1 MDVLKL
7 INNLLY
13 RECSSCIPLGLKGG
27 KLGIAI
33 FWALYSEKVMNAS
46 CRKRATR
53 ILNDIIVNIELLSD
67 SFLSGKMGFGW
78 GMFFLINRGILS
90 LDSEMQNLLN
100 YISRLSSYSLDG
112 HPFQLSLDDCLFSK
126 GICKLKQRTC
136 YENISRYI
144 IDEELIVF
152 VDECENLLS
161 CKIEKIYTPE
171 QLTLQELNSL
181 LYFLKEIKSR
191 KIFPFKAN
199 LLISRIEELYNKK
212 KITFDSF
219 IRGILTAMVIIGILY
234 LVNRL
239 SGVLLPFF
247 IAWLIAYLTYP
258 MVIFFQ
264 NKLRLRNRVISIL
277 VVLLVLLSI
286 ITLAFVG
293 LVPPIIEEF
302 GKLKELLTAY
312 FIEGSKQAAIPG
324 TVANFIKE
332 HIDMLKIHEALNE
345 SNFANT
351 MRNVLPQV
359 WALLTQSVNIVFSVF
374 TSFIILL
381 YTFFILLDYE
391 AIARGWIKLIPARH
405 REMTVHIVTDVQDGM
420 NKYFRGQA
428 FVAFCVGILFSI
440 GFLII
445 DFPLAIG
452 FGLFIGLLNMV
463 PYLQLIAFIPTV
475 LLALL
480 KAADTGENF
489 WWILFCAFLVF
500 CIVQIIQDGLI
511 VPKVMGKITGLN
523 PAIILLSLSVWGALM
538 GIVGMII
545 ALPCTSLMLSYYQRY
560 IRIKEKEFSGGIEH
574 SDFQHKENSN
584 EK

>member
-1 MDVLKL
+1 M
-7 INNLLY
+7 
-13 RECSSCIPLGLKGG
+13 
-27 KLGIAI
+27 
-33 FWALYSEKVMNAS
+33 
-46 CRKRATR
+46 
-53 ILNDIIVNIELLSD
+53 
-67 SFLSGKMGFGW
+67 
-78 GMFFLINRGILS
+78 
-90 LDSEMQNLLN
+90 
-100 YISRLSSYSLDG
+100 
-112 HPFQLSLDDCLFSK
+112 
-126 GICKLKQRTC
+126 
-136 YENISRYI
+136 
-144 IDEELIVF
+144 
-152 VDECENLLS
+152 
-161 CKIEKIYTPE
+161 
-171 QLTLQELNSL
+171 LQ
-181 LYFLKEIKSR
+181 
-191 KIFPFKAN
+191 
-199 LLISRIEELYNKK
+199 K

-219 IRGILTAMVIIGILY
+219 IRGILTGAVIVGVLY

-247 IAWLIAYLTYP
+247 VAWLIAYLIYP
-258 MVIFFQ
+258 MVTFFQ
-264 NKLRLRNRVISIL
+264 YKLRLKSRVVSIL
-277 VVLLVLLSI
+277 AVMIMLLCI
-286 ITLAFVG
+286 ITLAFIG

-302 GKLKELLTAY
+302 GKLRELLTDY

-324 TVANFIKE
+324 TVANFVKE

-345 SNFANT
+345 ENFTQT
-351 MRNVLPQV
+351 MRNILPQV
-359 WALLTQSVNIVFSVF
+359 WSLLTQSVNIIVSVF

-391 AIARGWIKLIPARH
+391 AIARGWIKLLPVKH
-405 REMTVHIVTDVQDGM
+405 REMTVRIITDVQDGM

-428 FVAFCVGILFSI
+428 FVALCVGILFSI

-463 PYLQLIAFIPTV
+463 PYLQLIAFIPTI

-500 CIVQIIQDGLI
+500 GIVQMIQDGLI

-523 PAIILLSLSVWGALM
+523 PAIILLSLSIWGALM

-560 IRIKEKEFSGGIEH
+560 IRIKEKEFSDHSKPTDNQELIE
-574 SDFQHKENSN
+574 SD